1 MKNQIEMLPHNKL
14 TIGSEEAEA
23 AKKVLESG
31 WLAQGAEVS
40 AFEDEFCNFLGLPQG
55 HAVALSSCSVAI
67 YLSLMALNAQN
78 KSVAMPV
85 YVSRVLKGATKLAGG
100 EAIFLDTKFGSPNID
115 IDVVKKLSPDI
126 LIAPHM
132 FGIPIDLRGLDNIDV
147 IENCAHSLGGMIGSV
162 SMGLQ
167 GKIGVYS
174 FQATKLMTSGGMG
187 GMLVSKDRLLID
199 RVRNYRDFDE
209 NKDIGNSL
217 NFKMSDIQ
225 AAIGRVQLKKLPS
238 WIEKRERIFNIY
250 KHAGL
255 ELLDVDVSER
265 LYVKP
270 VRYRAVVQTRN
281 AEKCIKLLHDK
292 GFKSIIPI
300 ERWELLSNDATYANA
315 INLTERTISLPIY
328 PELKE
333 SQAAEIAF
341 LLKGK
346 L

>member
-1 MKNQIEMLPHNKL
+1 MANKKMIVPHNKL
-14 TIGSEEAEA
+14 SIGQEEMLA

-40 AFEDEFCNFLGLPQG
+40 AFENDFCDFLGLKHG

-67 YLSLMALNAQN
+67 YLSLIALGSQD
-78 KSVAMPV
+78 KTVAMPV
-85 YVSRVLKGATKLAGG
+85 YVSRVLKGATKLSNGK
-100 EAIFLDTKFGSPNID
+100 AIFLDTKSGSPNID
-115 IDVVKKLSPDI
+115 IDIVRRLSPDI

-147 IENCAHSLGGMIGSV
+147 IENCAHSLGGKVGSV
-162 SMGLQ
+162 SIGLQ

-187 GMLVSKDRLLID
+187 GMLVSKDHLLINW
-199 RVRNYRDFDE
+199 VRNYRDFDE
-209 NKDIGNSL
+209 NKDIGHNL

-225 AAIGRVQLKKLPS
+225 AAIGRVQLKKLPL

-250 KHAGL
+250 KNAGL

-265 LYVKP
+265 SYVKP

-281 AEKCIKLLHDK
+281 AEKCIKFLYDK

-300 ERWELLSNDATYANA
+300 ERWELLSNDPAYANA
-315 INLTERTISLPIY
+315 INLTGRTISLPIY

-333 SQAAEIAF
+333 SHAAEIAF
-341 LLKGK
+341 LLNGK